1 MTQVVNYSASKGSG
15 EPWKRLI
22 FVKDSRTHRLYK
34 PTEVRAYVKTGT
46 HTKMPMIASITSSN
60 GIQLELSQ
68 TMINDLPVGVLEY
81 DVFATIS
88 DQERIVAKGTIA
100 VDAPTYVTPREDTDY
115 MELRFKERSD
125 FRQTYAW
132 EDSTGAII
140 QLAGAFLQAKND
152 AGTTVLDLRWYNT
165 PPTEQ
170 TIAALPA
177 NQRGYLA
184 PVADAT
190 IQIHVSDKN
199 SISAGEYPYDLFVI
213 TTDGDQKPLFSGVVV
228 VEESI
233 SVNPA

>member
-1 MTQVVNYSASKGSG
+1 MIQVVNYSATKGSG
-15 EPWKRLI
+15 DPWERLLI
-22 FVKDSRTHRLYK
+22 IKDRRTRWVFK
-34 PTEVRAYVKTGT
+34 PTTARAYVKTGEY
-46 HTKMPMIASITSSN
+46 TKVPLITRITSAN
-60 GIQLELSQ
+60 GIQLEMSQ
-68 TMINDLPVGVLEY
+68 TMINDLPLGALPY
-81 DVFATIS
+81 DVFATI
-88 DQERIVAKGTIA
+88 DGQERVVCQGTIT
-100 VDAPTYVTPREDTDY
+100 VEAPAFVTPREDTDY

-132 EDSTGAII
+132 EDSTGYII
-140 QLAGAFLQAKND
+140 QLAGAFLQAKNSS
-152 AGTTVLDLRWYNT
+152 GTTVLDLRWYNT

-170 TIAALPA
+170 VIAALPA

-184 PVADAT
+184 PVEGAT

-199 SISAGEYPYDLFVI
+199 SISHGEYPYDLFVI